1 MSKYKIGKGK
11 PPKHTQF
18 KPGQS
23 GNPKG
28 RPKNKKH
35 FTGMLEAELYQPVAV
50 NQNGKVKKL
59 PAIVVALRKALA
71 QAMKGDLKAIKF
83 LVDLHV
89 KHVGPN
95 GPASIADLLMG
106 QSPFELTAED
116 EANIAKHALLKKS
129 IK

>member
-1 MSKYKIGKGK
+1 MSDSKVGYKN
-11 PPKHTQF
+11 PPKHCWF
-18 KPGQS
+18 KKGKS
-23 GNPKG
+23 GNPLG
-28 RPKNKKH
+28 RPKAKKH
-35 FTGMLEAELYQPVAV
+35 LASIVESELYQPVAV

-89 KHVGPN
+89 KHVGTN

-116 EANIAKHALLKKS
+116 EANIAKHKLLKKV
-129 IK
+129 K